1 MSCGWPDLN
10 VESEMADAI
19 SELGCNA
26 AWIAADE
33 MIGAEVL
40 VAGAV
45 GQHVV
50 GGRQDQGRHGDSSFL
65 WTTACF

>member
-10 VESEMADAI
+10 VESKITDATG
-19 SELGCNA
+19 ELGCGA
-26 AWIAADE
+26 GWVTASE

-40 VAGAV
+40 VASAV

-50 GGRQDQGRHGDSSFL
+50 DGGQDRGRDGDNSF
-65 WTTACF
+65 F